1 MKIIIENGT
10 IVTESDVYKADILVE
25 NDKILAIGTGFDK
38 TNARIIDAKDRY
50 VMPGAVD
57 VHTHIDLQAGE
68 YHTCDDFL
76 SGTRAAASGGTTTIV
91 EHLSFGAAK
100 CSLHDQVNA
109 YKLRAVKKAVVDY
122 GVHGVIQHVDEQVLA
137 DMESL
142 AAEGIS
148 SFKIYLTYDFALSD
162 ADVLRVMK
170 KAKAIGAV
178 VAVHCENDS
187 LIRHLRDECIKEGK
201 RMPMAHALSRPPI
214 CESEAIHRVLQVAHL
229 AGDAA
234 VYIVHLSTRAGLE
247 IIQKAKNR
255 GQKNI
260 YVETCPQY
268 LLFTQDAY
276 QREDALKY
284 IMSPPL
290 REEAD
295 CEALWQGLADGSID
309 VVATDH
315 CPFEFAT
322 DKQRGKDDFTKCPN
336 GAPGIE
342 ERVRVMF
349 SEGVMKRKITLTA
362 FVKLL
367 CTNPARIYGLYPEK
381 GTLLPGSDADLMILD
396 AAGSYM
402 YTAENLVGGCD
413 YSLYEDIKLQGDICV
428 VMQRGKILCLDGQVF
443 VKAGAGHFRERRVK
457 L

>member
-1 MKIIIENGT
+1 MKVVIENGT
-10 IVTESDVYKADILVE
+10 LVTECDVYEADILIE
-25 NDKILAIGTGFDK
+25 QGKISAIGTGFDK
-38 TNARIIDAKDRY
+38 TDAQIIDAKGRY
-50 VMPGAVD
+50 VMPGAID
-57 VHTHIDLQAGE
+57 VHTHIDLQAGDF
-68 YHTCDDFL
+68 HTCDDFL
-76 SGTRAAASGGTTTIV
+76 LGTRAAASGGTTTII
-91 EHLSFGAAK
+91 EHLSFGPAK
-100 CSLHDQVNA
+100 CSLYDQVNA
-109 YKLRAVKKAVVDY
+109 YKLRAAQKAIIDY
-122 GVHGVIQHVDEQVLA
+122 GLHGVIQHVDERVLRE
-137 DMESL
+137 MESL

-162 ADVLRVMK
+162 ADILRVMK
-170 KAKAIGAV
+170 KAKKIGAV
-178 VAVHCENDS
+178 IAVHCENDAI
-187 LIRHLRDECIKEGK
+187 IRHLRDECIKKGN
-201 RMPMAHALSRPPI
+201 RTPRAHALSRPPA
-214 CESEAIHRVLQVAHL
+214 CEVEAIQRVLQIAHL

-234 VYIVHLSTRAGLE
+234 VYIVHLSTKEGLAM
-247 IIQKAKNR
+247 IQYARNH

-268 LLFTQDAY
+268 LLFTQEAY
-276 QREDALKY
+276 KREDALKY

-290 REEAD
+290 REKSD
-295 CEALWQGLADGSID
+295 CDALWKGLADGAID

-349 SEGVMKRKITLTA
+349 SEGVMKRKITLTT

-396 AAGSYM
+396 AKGSYV
-402 YTAENLVGGCD
+402 YKAENLVGGCD
-413 YSLYEDIKLQGDICV
+413 YSLYEDIKLQGDICM
-428 VMQRGKILCLDGQVF
+428 VMQRGQVLCQDEQF
-443 VKAGAGHFRERRVK
+443 FAKAGAGHFRERRVK
-457 L
+457 V

>member
-1 MKIIIENGT
+1 MKVIIENGT

-25 NDKILAIGTGFDK
+25 DGKISAIGTGFDK

-57 VHTHIDLQAGE
+57 VHTHIDLQAGNF
-68 YHTCDDFL
+68 HTCDDFL
-76 SGTRAAASGGTTTIV
+76 SGTRAAASGGTTTII
-91 EHLSFGAAK
+91 EHLSFGPAQ
-100 CSLHDQVNA
+100 CSLYDQVNA
-109 YKLRAVKKAVVDY
+109 YKLRAAKKTIIDY
-122 GVHGVIQHVDEQVLA
+122 GLHGVIQHVDQQILRE
-137 DMESL
+137 MESL
-142 AAEGIS
+142 VAEGIS
-148 SFKIYLTYDFALSD
+148 SFKIYMTYDFALSD
-162 ADVLRVMK
+162 ADILRVMK

-178 VAVHCENDS
+178 IAVHCENDA

-201 RMPMAHALSRPPI
+201 WMPMAHALSRPPV
-214 CESEAIHRVLQVAHL
+214 CEAEAIQRVLQIAHL

-234 VYIVHLSTRAGLE
+234 VYIVHLSSKEGLE
-247 IIQKAKNR
+247 LIQYARNH

-290 REEAD
+290 REKSD
-295 CEALWQGLADGSID
+295 CEALWRGIAAGSID

-349 SEGVMKRKITLTA
+349 SEGVMKRKITLMT

-396 AAGSYM
+396 AEGSYM
-402 YTAENLVGGCD
+402 YKADKLVGGCD
-413 YSLYEDIKLQGDICV
+413 YSLYEDIKLQGDIYM
-428 VMQRGKILCLDGQVF
+428 VMQRGQVLCQDGQIF
-443 VKAGAGHFRERRVK
+443 AKAGAGHFRERRVK
-457 L
+457 V